1 MAFIPATASFGERAS
16 PVLSADNPTPDRHI
30 VIDLLRKAAPL
41 IGLTPPVIATLDAM
55 ISCLPPK
62 RNHHTVFASNAT
74 LTFRRNGISD
84 RTIRRHVLVLQEA
97 GLLTR
102 HDSPNRKRFTKKNS
116 QAGTMLR
123 FGFDLSPLYEQLPQI
138 AALAADAAAQQEQI
152 AYIKTKIR
160 AVANELLNQD
170 PSHPDGTE
178 ALRLLRRK
186 LTMEACENLL
196 AELETTP
203 LPAEHTDTQTIKM
216 SDTDSQNVR
225 HHHNSNKEHI
235 DKEEPPAHTDQ
246 HPLSVTE
253 LLASCP
259 EAGQYA
265 LRKIESF
272 ADVIAHARSLAP
284 MIGIDDRAYQT
295 AQDRIGPLATATTI
309 WAMMQF
315 YDRIKKAG
323 AYFRALTVGRKSE
336 GFDPV
341 RLIRQLAASH
351 DLRTDNCPRTT

>member
-1 MAFIPATASFGERAS
+1 MAFIPATASFGERAI
-16 PVLSADNPTPDRHI
+16 PVLSADNPTSDRHI

-102 HDSPNRKRFTKKNS
+102 HDSPNRKRFTKTNS

-203 LPAEHTDTQTIKM
+203 LPAEHTNTQTIKM

-272 ADVIAHARSLAP
+272 VDVIAHARTLAP
-284 MIGIDDRAYQT
+284 MIGIDDRTYQT

-315 YDRIKKAG
+315 YDRIKKAA
-323 AYFRALTVGRKSE
+323 AYFRALTVGSKSE

>member
-1 MAFIPATASFGERAS
+1 MAFIPATASFGERPT
-16 PVLSADNPTPDRHI
+16 PVLSADNPVPDRHI
-30 VIDLLRKAAPL
+30 VIDLLRRAASL

-62 RNHHTVFASNAT
+62 RSHHTVFASNAT

-102 HDSPNRKRFTKKNS
+102 HDSPNRKRFTKTNRQS
-116 QAGTMLR
+116 GTKLR

-138 AALAADAAAQQEQI
+138 AALAADATAQQEQI

-160 AVANELLNQD
+160 AVSNELLSQD
-170 PSHPDGTE
+170 PSHPEGTQ

-186 LTMEACENLL
+186 LTLEACENLL

-203 LPAEHTDTQTIKM
+203 LPAEHTDTETIKM
-216 SDTDSQNVR
+216 SAADSQNVR
-225 HHHNSNKEHI
+225 HHHNSSKEHI
-235 DKEEPPAHTDQ
+235 DKEEALTTSAQ
-246 HPLSVTE
+246 LPLSVAK

-284 MIGIDDRAYQT
+284 MIGIDNRTYQT

-323 AYFRALTVGRKSE
+323 AYFRALTVGSKSA

-341 RLIRQLAASH
+341 QLIRQLASSH
-351 DLRTDNCPRTT
+351 DACTDNCPRTT

>member
-1 MAFIPATASFGERAS
+1 MAFIPTPASFEKRPSSG
-16 PVLSADNPTPDRHI
+16 LSADKPILDRHI
-30 VIDLLRKAAPL
+30 VINLLRKAAQL

-84 RTIRRHVLVLQEA
+84 RTIRRHVLILQEA

-102 HDSPNRKRFTKKNS
+102 HDSPNQKRFTKTNS

-123 FGFDLSPLYEQLPQI
+123 FGFDLSPLYEQLSQI
-138 AALAADAAAQQEQI
+138 AALAADATTQQEQI

-160 AVANELLNQD
+160 AVSNELLGQD
-170 PSHPDGTE
+170 PSNLDATQ

-186 LTMEACENLL
+186 LTLEACENLL
-196 AELETTP
+196 AKLKTTP
-203 LPAEHTDTQTIKM
+203 LPAEHSDTKTIKV
-216 SDTDSQNVR
+216 SAADSQNVR
-225 HHHNSNKEHI
+225 HHHNSNIEHI
-235 DKEEPPAHTDQ
+235 DKERPATFQ
-246 HPLSVTE
+246 KQLPLSVAE

-259 EAGQYA
+259 EAKQYA
-265 LRKIESF
+265 LRRIESF
-272 ADVIAHARSLAP
+272 ADVIAHARNLAP
-284 MIGIDDRAYQT
+284 MMGIDDRTYHT

-315 YDRIKKAG
+315 HTRIKKAG
-323 AYFRALTVGRKSE
+323 AYFRALTAGSKSE

-341 RLIRQLAASH
+341 RLIRQLATSH
-351 DLRTDNCPRTT
+351 NTNTYNCPRTT

>member
-1 MAFIPATASFGERAS
+1 MAFIPAAASFGERPS
-16 PVLSADNPTPDRHI
+16 PVLSTDNPIPDRHI

-41 IGLTPPVIATLDAM
+41 IGLTPPVIATLDTM

-62 RNHHTVFASNAT
+62 RKHHTVFASNAT
-74 LTFRRNGISD
+74 LTFRRNGISE
-84 RTIRRHVLVLQEA
+84 RTIRRHVLVLQDA

-102 HDSPNRKRFTKKNS
+102 HDSPNRKRFTKTNS

-123 FGFDLSPLYEQLPQI
+123 FGFDLSRLYEQLPQI
-138 AALAADAAAQQEQI
+138 ATLAAAATAQQEQI
-152 AYIKTKIR
+152 AYIKAKIR

-170 PSHPDGTE
+170 PSHPNATK

-186 LTMEACENLL
+186 LTLEACENLL
-196 AELETTP
+196 AELEIAP
-203 LPAEHTDTQTIKM
+203 LPAEHIDAETVKM
-216 SDTDSQNVR
+216 SDADSQNVR

-235 DKEEPPAHTDQ
+235 DKEKPHEISDKL
-246 HPLSVTE
+246 PLSVAE

-284 MIGIDDRAYQT
+284 MIGIDERTYQT
-295 AQDRIGPLATATTI
+295 AQDRIGPLAAATTI

-323 AYFRALTVGRKSE
+323 AYFRALTVGNKSE

-341 RLIRQLAASH
+341 QLVRRLASSH
-351 DLRTDNCPRTT
+351 YPRTDNCPRTT

>member
-16 PVLSADNPTPDRHI
+16 PLLSADNPTPDRHI
-30 VIDLLRKAAPL
+30 MIDLLRRAAPL

-62 RNHHTVFASNAT
+62 RSHHTVFASNAT

-97 GLLTR
+97 GLLVR
-102 HDSPNRKRFTKKNS
+102 HDSPNRKRFTKTNS

-123 FGFDLSPLYEQLPQI
+123 FGFDLAPLYKQLPQI
-138 AALAADAAAQQEQI
+138 AALATDATAQQERI
-152 AYIKTKIR
+152 AYIRTKIR
-160 AVANELLNQD
+160 SVANELLGQD
-170 PSHPDGTE
+170 PGHSNGTQ

-186 LTMEACENLL
+186 LTLEACENLL
-196 AELETTP
+196 AELKTTP
-203 LPAEHTDTQTIKM
+203 LPAEHTDAQTTKL
-216 SDTDSQNVR
+216 SAADSQNVR

-235 DKEEPPAHTDQ
+235 EKERPAALPDQ
-246 HPLSVTE
+246 LPLTVAE

-259 EAGQYA
+259 EAAQYA
-265 LRKIESF
+265 LRKIESL

-284 MIGIDDRAYQT
+284 MIGIDDKTYQT

-315 YDRIKKAG
+315 YNRIKKAG
-323 AYFRALTVGRKSE
+323 AYFRALTVGSKSE

-341 RLIRQLAASH
+341 QLVRQLAKSH
-351 DLRTDNCPRTT
+351 HTNTYNCPRTT

>member
-1 MAFIPATASFGERAS
+1 
-16 PVLSADNPTPDRHI
+16 
-30 VIDLLRKAAPL
+30 
-41 IGLTPPVIATLDAM
+41 
-55 ISCLPPK
+55 
-62 RNHHTVFASNAT
+62 
-74 LTFRRNGISD
+74 
-84 RTIRRHVLVLQEA
+84 
-97 GLLTR
+97 
-102 HDSPNRKRFTKKNS
+102 
-116 QAGTMLR
+116 MLR
-123 FGFDLSPLYEQLPQI
+123 FGFDLSRLYEKLPQI
-138 AALAADAAAQQEQI
+138 AALAADATAQQEQI

-160 AVANELLNQD
+160 AVANELLSQD
-170 PSHPDGTE
+170 PSHPAGTQ

-186 LTMEACENLL
+186 LTLEACENLL
-196 AELETTP
+196 SELETAP
-203 LPAEHTDTQTIKM
+203 LPAEHTDAGTIKM

-225 HHHNSNKEHI
+225 HHHNSNKEYI
-235 DKEEPPAHTDQ
+235 DKEELPAQTDQ
-246 HPLSVTE
+246 LPLSVQE

-265 LRKIESF
+265 LRKINNF

-284 MIGIDDRAYQT
+284 MIGIDDRTYQS

-323 AYFRALTVGRKSE
+323 AYFRALTIGNKSK

-351 DLRTDNCPRTT
+351 DLRANNCPRTT

>member
-16 PVLSADNPTPDRHI
+16 PALSADNPAPDRHI
-30 VIDLLRKAAPL
+30 VIDLLRRAASL

-62 RNHHTVFASNAT
+62 RKHHTVFASNAT
-74 LTFRRNGISD
+74 LSFRRNGISD

-102 HDSPNRKRFTKKNS
+102 HDSPNRKRFTRTNS

-123 FGFDLSPLYEQLPQI
+123 FGFDLSPLYKQLPHI
-138 AALAADAAAQQEQI
+138 AALAADASARQEQI

-160 AVANELLNQD
+160 AVANELLSQD
-170 PSHPDGTE
+170 PSHPDGTQ

-186 LTMEACENLL
+186 LTLEACEKLL
-196 AELETTP
+196 AELETAP
-203 LPAEHTDTQTIKM
+203 LPAEHADTGTIKM
-216 SDTDSQNVR
+216 SAADSQNVR

-235 DKEEPPAHTDQ
+235 DKEKPRAHTDQ
-246 HPLSVTE
+246 LPLSVPE

-284 MIGIDDRAYQT
+284 MIGIDDRTYQT

-309 WAMMQF
+309 WAMIQF

-323 AYFRALTVGRKSE
+323 AYFRAITIGSKSE

-351 DLRTDNCPRTT
+351 DLRANNCPRTT